1 MKASPGTPSIL
12 PLAALAALGLGLSAC
27 TATGVTRNAATTS
40 TMEDLEEF
48 VGKARRSLG
57 DTLGALDEV
66 QNTATTDPGPA
77 FSRFGANVDEVRSTA
92 DDIPRRATALKSQAA
107 KHDEAWLRETSSIQ
121 DGALR
126 RKAEERREE
135 TMKKFEA
142 IETKAFA
149 AKASYEP
156 VIRRLQDVL
165 VFLSNDLNPTGI
177 SAIREQVAGI
187 KNDAD
192 EVDKALDALAKELVE
207 VRVAMSPR
215 QPTPPRGH

>member
-1 MKASPGTPSIL
+1 M
-12 PLAALAALGLGLSAC
+12 
-27 TATGVTRNAATTS
+27 S

-48 VGKARRSLG
+48 VGTARRSLG
-57 DTLGALDEV
+57 DTLAALDEV
-66 QNTATTDPGPA
+66 QNTSSTDPGPA
-77 FSRFGANVDEVRSTA
+77 FSRFSAKVSEVRSTA
-92 DDIPRRATALKSQAA
+92 DDVPRRARELRVQAA
-107 KHDEAWLRETSSIQ
+107 KHDEAWMRETSSIQ

-135 TMKKFEA
+135 SMKRFETL
-142 IETKAFA
+142 ETKAVA
-149 AKASYEP
+149 AKAAYEP
-156 VIRRLQDVL
+156 VIRRLQDVQ

-192 EVDKALDALAKELVE
+192 EVDKALDALAKEVAE

-215 QPTPPRGH
+215 QPSPARGH